1 MGWGKHHHQC
11 IRGKNAPKIAAELCS
26 RQLGFSYPSTNTT
39 PLIQSCQNVSNFRV
53 SDLPTATME
62 QRMRYSRVLA
72 GMSCADVARQIGI
85 HDDSYV
91 LLEKKADRI
100 HPRHFLRF
108 CSCVGADPSF
118 ILYGQAPPPFV
129 HLSGKTIGDRLRE
142 YRLSIG
148 LSARQF
154 GYCVLGAKRNT
165 SLSAWESGSTI
176 PELRSLMMIANAFG
190 INVVSFLV
198 L

>member
-1 MGWGKHHHQC
+1 
-11 IRGKNAPKIAAELCS
+11 
-26 RQLGFSYPSTNTT
+26 
-39 PLIQSCQNVSNFRV
+39 
-53 SDLPTATME
+53 
-62 QRMRYSRVLA
+62 MRHARARA

-85 HDDSYV
+85 HDDSYS

-100 HPRHFLRF
+100 HPYHFLRF
-108 CSCVGADPSF
+108 CSAVNADPSF
-118 ILYGQAPPPFV
+118 IIYGHTPPPLV
-129 HLSGKTIGDRLRE
+129 HLSGATIGERLRE
-142 YRLSIG
+142 YRLSTG

-154 GYCVLGAKRNT
+154 GHRVLCAKRNT

-176 PELRSLMMIANAFG
+176 PELRSLVMVSNAFG